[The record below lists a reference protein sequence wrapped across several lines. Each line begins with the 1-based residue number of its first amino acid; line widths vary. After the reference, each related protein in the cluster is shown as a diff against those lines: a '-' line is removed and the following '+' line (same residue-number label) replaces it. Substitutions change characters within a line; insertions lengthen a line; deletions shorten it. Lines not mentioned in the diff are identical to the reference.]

1 MVALQFWLRE
11 FEAVC
16 SCFLLRAMPNGD
28 RRPFRIGQGS
38 PSPAHTSDSED
49 TSVHKRRYRGHQLGV
64 ALIWRGVVL
73 RCHRERNVVIAM
85 IVNRLGNG
93 LTDVA
98 RRIADFLRVPRSRD
112 HRDRAIDWFRWPG
125 GPSDWDRWQALI
137 SPYRSRDLTA
147 YLRRPTGGGPLA

>member
-11 FEAVC
+11 FEASF
-16 SCFLLRAMPNGD
+16 SCFLLCAMPNGD

-49 TSVHKRRYRGHQLGV
+49 TSVHKRRYHGHQLGV
-64 ALIWRGVVL
+64 ALAWRGVVL

-85 IVNRLGNG
+85 IVIRLGNG

-98 RRIADFLRVPRSRD
+98 RRIADFLRAPRSW
-112 HRDRAIDWFRWPG
+112 DRRIRGIDWFRYPRG
-125 GPSDWDRWQALI
+125 SSDWDRWQALL

-147 YLRRPTGGGPLA
+147 NLRRPTGGGPLA